1 MTNGFL
7 YPTEEENSLRATFVD
22 FDPWASGDSDKVEN
36 YRFLETGSYDFD
48 EKRLVRTTLD
58 ALPSPVIKIPEKTG
72 NPEIIGFRTIMS

>member
-1 MTNGFL
+1 M
-7 YPTEEENSLRATFVD
+7 
-22 FDPWASGDSDKVEN
+22 EN

-72 NPEIIGFRTIMS
+72 NPAIIGFRTLAC